1 MLVMVVASNMITP
14 ELDGI
19 SELGRWV
26 FYYSM
31 QKRRKRK
38 WKGLVLHTLAFVC
51 LETVILSGFDPMG
64 FITINFTR
72 CWQLTYF

>member
-26 FYYSM
+26 FLLFDAKKT
-31 QKRRKRK
+31 QKEVEGV
-38 WKGLVLHTLAFVC
+38 GLAYVGFC
-51 LETVILSGFDPMG
+51 LSRNGD
-64 FITINFTR
+64 FIRIR
-72 CWQLTYF
+72 SHGIHHH